1 MLSTINKNHNK
12 LNFMLDVVKQISKK
26 LKELNRGKTQ
36 REFAK
41 ELGIDVATLNRL
53 ENKCENITLKTIQRM
68 CDHLNCNVAFLF
80 GEEDKKK

>member
-12 LNFMLDVVKQISKK
+12 LNSMIDVVKQISKK

-68 CDHLNCNVAFLF
+68 CDHLNCNVSFLF
-80 GEEDKKK
+80 DEDDKKK